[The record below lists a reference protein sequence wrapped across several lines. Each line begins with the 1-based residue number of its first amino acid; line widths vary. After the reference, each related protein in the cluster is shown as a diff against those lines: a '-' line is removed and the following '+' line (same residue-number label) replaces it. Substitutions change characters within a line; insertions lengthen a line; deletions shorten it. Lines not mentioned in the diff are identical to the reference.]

1 MSESLSKG
9 HKEGQKN
16 GFHII
21 MANIIVEY
29 TTRRDFSHH
38 LEIHGKENAL
48 LLDNG
53 TNIIIFS
60 NK

>member
-9 HKEGQKN
+9 YKEGKKI

-29 TTRRDFSHH
+29 TTRRDFSDH
-38 LEIHGKENAL
+38 LRLVHKMTQGLAL
-48 LLDNG
+48 RKCVEL
-53 TNIIIFS
+53 
-60 NK
+60 